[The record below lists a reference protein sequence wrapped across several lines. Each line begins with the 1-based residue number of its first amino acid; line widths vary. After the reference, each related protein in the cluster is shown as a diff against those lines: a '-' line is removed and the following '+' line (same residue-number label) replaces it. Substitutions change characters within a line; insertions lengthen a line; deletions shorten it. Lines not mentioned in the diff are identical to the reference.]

1 MVPFLGITF
10 LFVIQFTIVNLS
22 VEILPT
28 EELDPILYSK
38 NRRNKRLWLHLSQQY
53 LLLFGENPASEFE
66 FNNQWIYSSF
76 WTIYILSTILMNV
89 VLLNLLITI
98 IGDQIEKVQA
108 TLTSFDNKAKCEMI
122 LDQARV
128 Q

>member
-28 EELDPILYSK
+28 EELDPSLYAK

-76 WTIYILSTILMNV
+76 WTIYILSTLLMNV